1 VDDIVNKIKTTD
13 LEVPGIVKSQLTNYL
28 KTSGKEAT
36 TESLQEAIQYAA
48 VSSVEGAKEFSSSE
62 LIKRMATGA
71 LGGAIGGGFFELPAG
86 VKSYIDVSNKK
97 ENLKLGIDRL
107 NNLEREMELLSKGE
121 VEASVLVE
129 RDENG
134 NILPNTKS
142 YAKKA
147 EERYALIK
155 IQYQDTLENLRAQFS
170 DLENAVPDPMVFDK
184 AAYDKFDEDIKEVQG
199 QVDATT
205 REYIEKAREEK
216 ATELQNAKILTDAE
230 KVLERPM
237 GSLLSSSSL
246 EESKRLKRA
255 SRNLGLTVV
264 GFDDAEGKWKVL
276 RSTLSKSGRKTVT
289 PEFMSEKDLVENGLI
304 QADPTNSR
312 EIIKQ
317 KLDRYVFAKHSG
329 LEGAIDT
336 EIEVIDEAINSVK
349 NSDDPKVS
357 EDKKRILKSLKD
369 TRSRY
374 LKIKDRYIAERDLEI
389 QDQQEFEDRQRDI
402 ELSAIERTQKEESKR
417 LKREALDAEQKRIE
431 DEKVRKKEATEAHSS
446 RVLGYAKKVLERPMS
461 NVLSSSSL
469 DESKKLK
476 RASRDLGLTVVGFDD
491 ATGKW
496 KVLRTTVGKGGKR
509 TTTPELMSEKDLVD
523 SGLVQADPTNS
534 KDSIKQKLDRFVFAR
549 YPDLEVDIDIEIEA
563 IDSAIESVKTASDP
577 KLSADKKRMLKS
589 LKDTRSRYVSIKDRY
604 TKERDLEVQDQ
615 QEFEDRQREAELST
629 LERTQKEES
638 RALKRRELDAEKKR
652 IEDEKLESKEKKEA
666 YEANRKSQDSYLKE
680 SYKELLDYV
689 AGGVKAGTALR
700 KKVAKDMFDP
710 KGRQEGETLS
720 DVESRVMAPYIEQ
733 AKSKQRSSLVRAE
746 LNSVLKEESSVIK
759 KAAKE
764 AELDSSEIKKQ
775 IRKEVLE
782 EGKDVEEAMAPFRA
796 SADNIDAQ
804 KKKDKAIDEARAD
817 KVAKKV
823 AKAVRKKTEGGTN
836 LKESILDKAI
846 DDVTRNIKKD
856 SKKKGEKNYITQS
869 LKNKVKSKVVGI
881 REAEYKKK
889 VEALDKSDMDT
900 VLTPTGKRPI
910 RS

>member
-1 VDDIVNKIKTTD
+1 
-13 LEVPGIVKSQLTNYL
+13 
-28 KTSGKEAT
+28 
-36 TESLQEAIQYAA
+36 
-48 VSSVEGAKEFSSSE
+48 
-62 LIKRMATGA
+62 M
-71 LGGAIGGGFFELPAG
+71 
-86 VKSYIDVSNKK
+86 
-97 ENLKLGIDRL
+97 
-107 NNLEREMELLSKGE
+107 
-121 VEASVLVE
+121 
-129 RDENG
+129 
-134 NILPNTKS
+134 
-142 YAKKA
+142 
-147 EERYALIK
+147 
-155 IQYQDTLENLRAQFS
+155 
-170 DLENAVPDPMVFDK
+170 
-184 AAYDKFDEDIKEVQG
+184 
-199 QVDATT
+199 
-205 REYIEKAREEK
+205 
-216 ATELQNAKILTDAE
+216 
-230 KVLERPM
+230 
-237 GSLLSSSSL
+237 
-246 EESKRLKRA
+246 
-255 SRNLGLTVV
+255 
-264 GFDDAEGKWKVL
+264 
-276 RSTLSKSGRKTVT
+276 
-289 PEFMSEKDLVENGLI
+289 
-304 QADPTNSR
+304 
-312 EIIKQ
+312 
-317 KLDRYVFAKHSG
+317 
-329 LEGAIDT
+329 
-336 EIEVIDEAINSVK
+336 
-349 NSDDPKVS
+349 
-357 EDKKRILKSLKD
+357 
-369 TRSRY
+369 
-374 LKIKDRYIAERDLEI
+374 
-389 QDQQEFEDRQRDI
+389 
-402 ELSAIERTQKEESKR
+402 
-417 LKREALDAEQKRIE
+417 
-431 DEKVRKKEATEAHSS
+431 
-446 RVLGYAKKVLERPMS
+446 
-461 NVLSSSSL
+461 
-469 DESKKLK
+469 
-476 RASRDLGLTVVGFDD
+476 
-491 ATGKW
+491 
-496 KVLRTTVGKGGKR
+496 
-509 TTTPELMSEKDLVD
+509 
-523 SGLVQADPTNS
+523 
-534 KDSIKQKLDRFVFAR
+534 
-549 YPDLEVDIDIEIEA
+549 
-563 IDSAIESVKTASDP
+563 
-577 KLSADKKRMLKS
+577 
-589 LKDTRSRYVSIKDRY
+589 KDTRSRYVSIKDRY

-910 RS
+910 RRGGSQKVDLTYGEAMSPESRNIYKSSAQETEAKYRKAVTKVKKFIEEGKIVDGDNKSLYKQLWKLRNTKGFNLPAAMFERDSAKGNKDIYGEIRDHIKVVKSAEQEIETQVTEDTPAGASKSVRSKDPSKRTVGNTEKSKIGVPNKKNKETVNTITDVLGAEEAKKFMEDILDKYQIESESLHFYNDSTTSIEGYYDVETDSVYINVAYVKLPSDAQRIIAHEFVGHRGFRMLFRSAKMSIKEWTKLKSFVEEKHMDFLNDLAKLYNLGDNYNALPGSLKDVLVEEYFAYASDKSGVKVINGVEHKLYTNPAESSFLNRLLQGFIDPEWDDGDTLGLLRRSLDHISHKRMATSLDVPTDKDFEKDEDKINDVDLATMGELISPKFKSITDRFNARKRFMKPALREHLEELDKVRTGADSNTPPVGALFSILSDNELPELDSLRSQYKRVATAPNGKKQLAKYYEPLSDSLVRTIVPSKNSNSELDYHADTINRYLRDLKSDLIASTNSFKFDEKGGRAYASHLLNKHIATEIDGPTKITTHEALHAIMVAPTEKELYKFRESDKDTRL